1 MIKVQQRE
9 KESTIVI
16 KNDIRERLK
25 KIGYKGET
33 YNEIISKL
41 LDLKSN
47 EISQLDRVL
56 KSNEASTSTLA
67 KTGETNEQQ

>member
-16 KNDIRERLK
+16 KNDICERLK